1 MKTVSYVDLFS
12 NLFVMSKSSY
22 TELQKQEIQHL
33 SERIKEIH
41 EPRLSHI
48 EPITND
54 MVHLVHYDDELK
66 SIYNKKTV
74 IVASLKEL
82 FIKETHTEAQNRERM
97 AQIQEYEKYIAK
109 RLYEEDLK
117 KQKRPSRCSK
127 SLTSMCVVS

>member
-1 MKTVSYVDLFS
+1 MKIVSYFNLFS
-12 NLFVMSKSSY
+12 NLFIMSKSSY

-41 EPRLSHI
+41 QPRISQI

-82 FIKETHTEAQNRERM
+82 LIKETHTEAQIRERM
-97 AQIQEYEKYIAK
+97 AQIREHETYIAK

-127 SLTSMCVVS
+127 SLSSICVIS

>member
-1 MKTVSYVDLFS
+1 
-12 NLFVMSKSSY
+12 MSESSY
-22 TELQKQEIQHL
+22 TELQKQEIHEL

-41 EPRLSHI
+41 EPRLSQI

-74 IVASLKEL
+74 IIASLKEL
-82 FIKETHTEAQNRERM
+82 LIKETHTEAQIHERM
-97 AQIQEYEKYIAK
+97 AQIQEHETYIAK

-127 SLTSMCVVS
+127 SLSSICIIS

>member
-1 MKTVSYVDLFS
+1 
-12 NLFVMSKSSY
+12 MSESSY

-41 EPRLSHI
+41 EPRLSQI

-82 FIKETHTEAQNRERM
+82 FIKETHTETQNRERM
-97 AQIQEYEKYIAK
+97 AQIQEYETYIAK

-127 SLTSMCVVS
+127 SLSSMCAVS

>member
-1 MKTVSYVDLFS
+1 
-12 NLFVMSKSSY
+12 MSGY

-41 EPRLSHI
+41 QPRISQI

-74 IVASLKEL
+74 IIASLKEL
-82 FIKETHTEAQNRERM
+82 LIKETHTDAQIHERM
-97 AQIQEYEKYIAK
+97 AQIREHEIYIAK

-127 SLTSMCVVS
+127 SLSSICVIS

>member
-1 MKTVSYVDLFS
+1 MKTVSYFDLFS

-41 EPRLSHI
+41 EPRLSQI

-74 IVASLKEL
+74 IIASLKEL
-82 FIKETHTEAQNRERM
+82 LIKETHTEAQNRERM

-127 SLTSMCVVS
+127 SLSSVCVVS